1 MNQREMDGLRQQV
14 PFDLHEILGEADDS
28 GLESE
33 QSRGEVQVNSFFEEL
48 NQSAAFQQPGGGSA
62 VSSNDLRD
70 AIFGDAP
77 QSDFLKGLSPVA
89 VVAHASDSKQ
99 RFTALIADLKKMAT
113 PSAWRAVMNKANGAS
128 LPSTYKR
135 FFNAI
140 DKGDLAGAEHQ
151 LSELAVAV
159 CSEDLEG
166 LN

>member
-1 MNQREMDGLRQQV
+1 MDGLRQRV
-14 PFDLHEILGEADDS
+14 PFDLHEILGEAEDS
-28 GLESE
+28 GLDSE
-33 QSRGEVQVNSFFEEL
+33 QSQAEVQVNNFFEEL
-48 NQSAAFQQPGGGSA
+48 NQSAALQQSGRGGA
-62 VSSNDLRD
+62 VTSEDLRD
-70 AIFGDAP
+70 AMFSDAP

-89 VVAHASDSKQ
+89 VASLTSDSKQ
-99 RFTALIADLKKMAT
+99 RFTALIADLKKRAT

-128 LPSTYKR
+128 FPSAYKR
-135 FFNAI
+135 FFNGI